1 MLLDTKFGDT
11 WVEVGDC
18 KVFHEDP
25 EGKISTVY
33 LSSDGRYVGSDGF
46 VVPKDFH
53 EFIARYPDYIKAY
66 AYKFMHRVKGVRY
79 DPDTFEDV
87 ASELTLFLF
96 DLSPGRQAYKD
107 GKRDYVQCFDPVRQY
122 GAKKGQFF
130 NYINLILSNRFS
142 SYVYGE
148 LLKDPAL
155 NGFHLTW
162 DDGSGSQDQDTSQE
176 SHLVVAVTQPKVTM
190 EEQVISNMQVET
202 LIQRAVSSVAE
213 EDRQLVSTVLRAVV
227 IFDKRS
233 EVADALG
240 MSKEEVARTLKKVK
254 RGLGEGC
261 EVFS

>member
-1 MLLDTKFGDT
+1 MLLDTKFGDV
-11 WVEVGDC
+11 WAPVENC
-18 KVFHEDP
+18 KVHYQDP

-33 LSSDGRYVGSDGF
+33 TNADGRFVGSDGF
-46 VVPKDFH
+46 VVPQHFH
-53 EFIARYPDYIKAY
+53 EFIERYPDYIKAY
-66 AYKFMHRVKGVRY
+66 AYKYMHRVKGVRY

-87 ASELTLFLF
+87 ASELSLFLF

-162 DDGSGSQDQDTSQE
+162 DDGSGSEQDSSQE
-176 SHLVVAVTQPKVTM
+176 SHLVVQVTQPKVTM
-190 EEQVISNMQVET
+190 EENIISSMQVEAM
-202 LIQRAVSSVAE
+202 IQRAVNSVPEADQMVVSS
-213 EDRQLVSTVLRAVV
+213 VLRAVV
-227 IFDKRS
+227 VFDKRS
-233 EVADALG
+233 EIADALG
-240 MSKEEVARTLKKVK
+240 MTKEEINKTLKKVK
-254 RGLGEGC
+254 RHLGETS
-261 EVFS
+261 EVFA